1 MHLCALAIALK
12 GNNAA
17 VFGEAGTSKFWD
29 EERESYRLASWGWEL
44 LEKER
49 KIQRSSIRKKMRGL
63 DEGFGWTG
71 SYGQRRRKRQQ
82 LLLEEEPEEKRSQQQ
97 PMEEKRE
104 KKGLD
109 LWGKEKKK
117 KEEKTA
123 AFGLC
128 NQQTRRGRKQKKTED
143 ET

>member
-17 VFGEAGTSKFWD
+17 VFGEAGTK
-29 EERESYRLASWGWEL
+29 
-44 LEKER
+44 R

-109 LWGKEKKK
+109 L
-117 KEEKTA
+117 
-123 AFGLC
+123 
-128 NQQTRRGRKQKKTED
+128 
-143 ET
+143 